1 MTIAALRTLLDEIDQ
16 QGGPEA
22 ARHNRLALPD
32 ERTPDP
38 MTTAPAP
45 RPAPPTGAAPLTA
58 DTDVR
63 LRPSVSVTGEAAPPP
78 LPVGRLIAWAAD
90 QDDKETR
97 THAEKARESI
107 KFLRDRHQA
116 ASRLQH
122 LSEEEARL
130 EEQLAALREQK
141 AQLLPARK
149 AKRKSAAIVRDYD
162 SRTVRAWADANGV
175 DCPRVGQLPKQVLVA
190 WRAAT
195 STDAAS
201 A

>member
-1 MTIAALRTLLDEIDQ
+1 MTIAALRALLDEIDQ

-22 ARHNRLALPD
+22 ARHNRLCLPD
-32 ERTPDP
+32 ERTPEP
-38 MTTAPAP
+38 MSTAPAP
-45 RPAPPTGAAPLTA
+45 RLAPPVVGIQPKA
-58 DTDVR
+58 DADVR
-63 LRPSVSVTGEAAPPP
+63 LKPLAQVTDEAAPPP

-97 THAEKARESI
+97 AHAEKARESI
-107 KFLRDRHQA
+107 KFLRARHQA

-122 LSEEEARL
+122 LSDEEARL

-141 AQLLPARK
+141 AQLLPKKNRA
-149 AKRKSAAIVRDYD
+149 AKSYNATV
-162 SRTVRAWADANGV
+162 VRAWALENNLPVPPAGRVPKAVV
-175 DCPRVGQLPKQVLVA
+175 DA

-195 STDAAS
+195 TPDSPS

>member
-1 MTIAALRTLLDEIDQ
+1 MTVAALLALLDEIAR

-22 ARHNRLALPD
+22 ARHNRLCLPD
-32 ERTPDP
+32 ERTPEP
-38 MTTAPAP
+38 MSTAPAP
-45 RPAPPTGAAPLTA
+45 RPAPPLVGIQPKA
-58 DTDVR
+58 DADVR
-63 LRPSVSVTGEAAPPP
+63 LKPLAQVTEEPAPP

-97 THAEKARESI
+97 AHAEKARESI
-107 KFLRDRHQA
+107 KFLRARHQA

-122 LSEEEARL
+122 LSDEEARL

-141 AQLLPARK
+141 AQLLPKKNRA
-149 AKRKSAAIVRDYD
+149 AKSYNAPV
-162 SRTVRAWADANGV
+162 VRAWARENNLPVPPAGRVPVAVV
-175 DCPRVGQLPKQVLVA
+175 DA

-195 STDAAS
+195 TPDSPS